1 MEIKYEVTEK
11 LNFSLDNTK
20 ITGIATTNKDETIEV
35 LSLENSDKVELYI
48 NNIKQTAEEK
58 EKIKREISVISE
70 LNQLPFLRT
79 IEDYMNR
86 LHKDYMN

>member
-20 ITGIATTNKDETIEV
+20 ITGIATTSKDETIEV

-48 NNIKQTAEEK
+48 NNIKQK
-58 EKIKREISVISE
+58 
-70 LNQLPFLRT
+70 N
-79 IEDYMNR
+79 
-86 LHKDYMN
+86 

>member
-20 ITGIATTNKDETIEV
+20 ITGIATTSKDETIEV

-48 NNIKQTAEEK
+48 NNNKQEFKTNTMT
-58 EKIKREISVISE
+58 SS
-70 LNQLPFLRT
+70 
-79 IEDYMNR
+79 Y
-86 LHKDYMN
+86 LHKQEK